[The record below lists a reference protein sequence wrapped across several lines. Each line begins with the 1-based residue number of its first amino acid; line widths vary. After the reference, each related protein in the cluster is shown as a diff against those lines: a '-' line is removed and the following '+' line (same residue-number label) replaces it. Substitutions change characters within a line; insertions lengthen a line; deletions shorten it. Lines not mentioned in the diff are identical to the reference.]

1 MAYLRREEAL
11 GDSRLDRLIVPVE
24 YSSEPEIKIKLGKEG
39 GKKRRRVNRGGGIEK
54 RGKGEKRREIEE
66 D

>member
-24 YSSEPEIKIKLGKEG
+24 YSSGPENESKVKLGIEG
-39 GKKRRRVNRGGGIEK
+39 GKENKGGVEE
-54 RGKGEKRREIEE
+54 GE